1 MSYGERP
8 TVAVILSIIG
18 GVLMLLGG
26 SMAFM
31 MLSYNNGGFGM
42 MSGSG
47 GMMGGY
53 GNMMNGLSFPY
64 GLMSGLMLASLVSG
78 VLVIVGAVMINIH
91 PSQISTWG
99 IIVLVFSI
107 VSIVGMGGFLI
118 GAILGFVGGVLAL
131 TWKPRSKV

>member
-18 GVLMLLGG
+18 GVLMLVGG

-31 MLSYNNGGFGM
+31 MLSYNNDGFGM

-47 GMMGGY
+47 AMMGGY
-53 GNMMNGLSFPY
+53 RGMMDDVGFPY
-64 GLMSGLMLASLVSG
+64 AVLGGLMLVSLVSG
-78 VLVIVGAVMINIH
+78 ILVIVGAVMMNIY
-91 PSQISTWG
+91 PSQSTTWG

-107 VSIVGMGGFLI
+107 ISFVGMGGFVI
-118 GAILGFVGGVLAL
+118 GAVLGIVGGALAL
-131 TWKPRSKV
+131 SWRTKPNA